1 MNALNNR
8 QKKIINF
15 GADNG
20 ETLVE
25 RLIKFYIFRIQA

>member
-1 MNALNNR
+1 MNALNSQ

-25 RLIKFYIFRIQA
+25 HLLKFCMFVK